1 MQRNQLVLKSLFF
14 INQNS
19 TVLSSDIKTKHY
31 IVISIWLHSPCL
43 YRRLFIV
50 ERMASKLFGQRQSF
64 SLCYNSYLIDV
75 HVYDPSS
82 KMFYSQT
89 CVHFLLLFHIVSL
102 LNFIISSN
110 QCKNTIVILFINAH
124 AQTLQDLLSVSRQ
137 GFVVDAEFYIYMY
150 MYII

>member
-1 MQRNQLVLKSLFF
+1 MLRNQLVLKSLFF

-75 HVYDPSS
+75 YDPSS
-82 KMFYSQT
+82 EMFYSQT

>member
-75 HVYDPSS
+75 YDPSS

-102 LNFIISSN
+102 LNFIISSIN
-110 QCKNTIVILFINAH
+110 VRTQLLFY
-124 AQTLQDLLSVSRQ
+124 LSTRMHKRSRTYCRFHDRALSSMQ
-137 GFVVDAEFYIYMY
+137 SSTYTCTCI
-150 MYII
+150 